1 MSCLPRWDLIVKVDM
16 TWCIRISPRHLLS
29 EPLVVGNRH
38 FFHVLLF
45 RAFALRAKRYDLVVP
60 PPVGADVQVWLTGVQ
75 RATLGLIAASD
86 LLDPSGDGGDVE
98 LQRLSA
104 RVLAVSTSGDYLDA
118 NDAFAAYATGIL
130 DEEPTYTLRFA
141 PVLGGHVHVQL
152 SVAQEAGLDARMR
165 DLNER
170 APDGRYLAA
179 VTRVHAEKVALSG
192 AARGASEAERALVAA
207 AKEAFDAAGG
217 AGPGPD
223 NDGTCYDVDLVEP
236 PPRLARAPVGLIAEP
251 TYARGKGP
259 SVGDVVTVRLEAKVL
274 KQASRCETFF
284 FAVKP
289 FFSPH
294 ICSGRHH
301 CAHEPRASQKN
312 ACCSLQLGLPPPPTY
327 AESAPPPSPK
337 AKKRRT
343 SKQRAADE
351 SAAAAAAAAA
361 VATGAHADAATLAH
375 AQQIASAA
383 ASDAAAGW
391 AATTAFTERTGCL
404 GVDALG
410 AALYRARVTAVQ
422 RPDHRQSPVLFYDFE
437 VALPLARRQL
447 FGVPAGAL
455 HEVRMSFPRMPKG
468 S

>member
-1 MSCLPRWDLIVKVDM
+1 M
-16 TWCIRISPRHLLS
+16 
-29 EPLVVGNRH
+29 
-38 FFHVLLF
+38 LLF

-170 APDGRYLAA
+170 APDGRYLAT

-259 SVGDVVTVRLEAKVL
+259 SVDDVVTVRLEAKVL
-274 KQASRCETFF
+274 KQASRCESFF

-289 FFSPH
+289 FFLPTSVPVAT
-294 ICSGRHH
+294 IAPMNLGLYKKMRAVLCSSGCRRRRPMPSQHRLRHPKQRS
-301 CAHEPRASQKN
+301 AVRASS
-312 ACCSLQLGLPPPPTY
+312 ARPTSRPPPP
-327 AESAPPPSPK
+327 PPP
-337 AKKRRT
+337 
-343 SKQRAADE
+343 
-351 SAAAAAAAAA
+351 
-361 VATGAHADAATLAH
+361 
-375 AQQIASAA
+375 
-383 ASDAAAGW
+383 
-391 AATTAFTERTGCL
+391 
-404 GVDALG
+404 
-410 AALYRARVTAVQ
+410 
-422 RPDHRQSPVLFYDFE
+422 RQSPQAHTPMRRRLRMRSKLHRPPRRMPRQAGRPPRRLPSARA
-437 VALPLARRQL
+437 ALVSTHLARRCT
-447 FGVPAGAL
+447 
-455 HEVRMSFPRMPKG
+455 VRV
-468 S
+468 